1 MRPLLIGIA
10 LLALISGLAP
20 AAVAESI
27 QNPTLAFGSVP
38 WEFSTRNNTFSGEQT
53 GGGGSTEGHL
63 TLRAK
68 FDDEG
73 NFKTGTFQYRA
84 LDNHLLLQGKLSE
97 PSVDAIPS
105 GIEGINEFYWVRF
118 GLIVH
123 RDDLPFPVDSGEFW
137 AYVCDPR
144 GDCGN
149 EGRDN
154 GPTSLEGVFTTDY
167 TGASAPLNNYLW
179 TSHDDVSADLFFL
192 AAVAVPAP
200 APGVLLGVG
209 MVMLVAMRLRR
220 LTS

>member
-1 MRPLLIGIA
+1 MRPLLLGIA

-27 QNPTLAFGSVP
+27 QNPTLSFPSVP
-38 WEFSTRNNTFSGEQT
+38 WEFSTRNNTFSGEGF
-53 GGGGSTEGHL
+53 GGLDFENPDGHL
-63 TLRAK
+63 TLSAK

-97 PSVDAIPS
+97 PSVDAVPS
-105 GIEGINEFYWVRF
+105 HIEGVNSHYWVRF

-123 RDDLPFPVDSGEFW
+123 RDDLPFPVDGGEFW
-137 AYVCDPR
+137 AYVCDPTT
-144 GDCGN
+144 GDCG
-149 EGRDN
+149 DS
-154 GPTSLEGVFTTDY
+154 GPTSLAGVFTTDY
-167 TGASAPLNNYLW
+167 TDAAMPLNNYLL
-179 TSHDDVSADLFFL
+179 TSHDDGSAPLFLL